1 MNFKVHCQLYE
12 SDGKFFSYLMKLE
25 SFFFKQIQGMQAKT
39 YPALAPVGVT
49 VEDEFKS
56 LLEHLINWLDIF
68 QSMT

>member
-12 SDGKFFSYLMKLE
+12 SDGKLFSYLLKLE
-25 SFFFKQIQGMQAKT
+25 SFLQIQGMQVKT
-39 YPALAPVGVT
+39 YPALAPIGVT
-49 VEDEFKS
+49 AEDEFKS